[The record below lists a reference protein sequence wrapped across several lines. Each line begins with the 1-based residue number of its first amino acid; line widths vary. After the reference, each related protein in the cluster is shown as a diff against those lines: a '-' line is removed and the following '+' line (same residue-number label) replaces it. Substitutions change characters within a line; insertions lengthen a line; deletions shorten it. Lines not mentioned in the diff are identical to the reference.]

1 MRILYSVCSLAL
13 AATMGFSASAA
24 DAITGYFRVQSALG
38 TSDGTGYVEVKSPFR
53 TAPDNTKAEALTK
66 PGTVMRLRAFPVV
79 RKSQT
84 IDYMVC
90 NLSSQGIEVFG
101 TPKSDYMDAIEE
113 IFTDINLNNYRMAA
127 YDLQR
132 VGRDLGYMATGRV
145 IVQALFEVVATRLDD
160 EIAKLTDEQKASLG
174 TASMTETL
182 AEFAQ
187 RFNKEVSANI
197 DLFAYLEPVS
207 GQQYRLYFNWID
219 CTSVSKF
226 YLANEQN
233 KKSFEIGFECM
244 RHYMSTKSGLSSG
257 ETIDASEYALWKS
270 WGYDLDVNYHDCY
283 NSEKNRYDLT
293 YEKIFADHELL
304 YNWLKMYVERFL
316 DPEKAPDA
324 EILGINFV
332 DFATEMQKH
341 EIMQGFLKY
350 IPSIQEGQ
358 KLYLTSG
365 RFTDGVNE
373 FSTVGTVSDNSQM
386 FGLLGETQAKAAGNA
401 AIWNLIPMDTEDN
414 YLSIPAVAH
423 RTNKPNEEDGH
434 LIAWYVDFP
443 FEMLTPD
450 NAKLMPMSSSYSLQS
465 KVLQNLGITA
475 KYITVNNEVSKVDRQ
490 TPVLVDMKTTTLADN
505 IVKIIW
511 ADQDNDY
518 TPTDTG
524 SDGFIIGGDDDEID
538 IQRDVDVS
546 TTSTAVVY
554 GVLLDTAVDKDILY
568 HEWLIEYDPTS
579 QMVYDLGTR
588 ENKIEGG
595 RTDGA
600 VVYMNT
606 PWFFTTSTIPA
617 NHTILV
623 ADNTDVPTNPERMI
637 SLNEAADEYD
647 PLTGVST
654 IGVDSTEGT
663 QAIYDLQGRRVNTV
677 VPGNIYIM
685 GGQKILVTS
694 VK

>member
-1 MRILYSVCSLAL
+1 MRILYSVGSLAL
-13 AATMGFSASAA
+13 AAAMGVSAFAA
-24 DAITGYFRVQSALG
+24 DPITGYFRVQSALG
-38 TSDGTGYVEVKSPFR
+38 TEDGTGYVEVKSPFR
-53 TAPDNTKAEALTK
+53 TAPDNTKQEALTK
-66 PGTVMRLRAFPVV
+66 PGTVMRLRAFPTV
-79 RKSQT
+79 KSSQLT
-84 IDYMVC
+84 GDYQVC

-101 TPKSDYMDAIEE
+101 IPKSNYMQAIED

-160 EIAKLTDEQKASLG
+160 EIAKLTDEQKEALG
-174 TASMTETL
+174 TANMEESL

-187 RFNKEVSANI
+187 RFNKEVSAKI

-219 CTSVSKF
+219 CTSVSEF
-226 YLANEQN
+226 YLANEKN

-244 RHYMSTKSGLSSG
+244 RHYMQEHPQLSTG
-257 ETIDASEYALWKS
+257 ETISMSEYNRWKS

-283 NSEKNRYDLT
+283 NVAKNQYDLT
-293 YEKIFADHELL
+293 YEKIFADHEVL
-304 YNWLKMYVERFL
+304 YQWLKMYIQRFL
-316 DPEKAPDA
+316 DPELAPNA
-324 EILGINFV
+324 EVMGLNFK

-373 FSTVGTVSDNSQM
+373 FSTVGIQSDNSQM

-401 AIWNLIPMDTEDN
+401 AIWNLIPMDTKDN

-423 RTNKPNEEDGH
+423 RTNKPDETDGH

-443 FEMLTPD
+443 FEMLTPA
-450 NAKLMPMSSSYSLQS
+450 NAKLMTMSSSYGLQQ
-465 KVLQNLGITA
+465 KLLENWGITA
-475 KYITVNNEVSKVDRQ
+475 RYITVNNEVSKVDRQ
-490 TPVLVDMKTTTLADN
+490 TPVLVDMLTTKLEDN
-505 IVKIIW
+505 IVNIIW
-511 ADQDNDY
+511 EAQSGDY
-518 TPTDTG
+518 TPDG
-524 SDGFIIGGDDDEID
+524 DGFILGGDDDEID
-538 IQRDVDVS
+538 IQRDAS
-546 TTSTAVVY
+546 TSTSETAVVY
-554 GVLLDTAVDKDILY
+554 GVLLDTAVDEDILY
-568 HEWLIEYDPTS
+568 HEWRIDYDADT
-579 QMVYDLGTR
+579 QEVYDLGTR
-588 ENKIEGG
+588 ENKVEGG

-600 VVYMNT
+600 TVYMNT
-606 PWFFTTSTIPA
+606 PWFIATSTIPA
-617 NHTILV
+617 NHAVLV
-623 ADNTDVPTNPERMI
+623 AKSDIPEKSI
-637 SLNEAADEYD
+637 SLNEPADEYD
-647 PLTGVST
+647 PLTGINT
-654 IGVDSTEGT
+654 IGADSNEGET
-663 QAIYDLQGRRVNTV
+663 VIYDLQGRRVNSV
-677 VPGNIYIM
+677 IPGNIYIM

>member
-13 AATMGFSASAA
+13 AAAMGLSASAA

-79 RKSQT
+79 KGSQLT
-84 IDYMVC
+84 GDYMVC

-101 TPKSDYMDAIEE
+101 SPQEYRQTFDDVVQSISTSDFQA
-113 IFTDINLNNYRMAA
+113 AA

-132 VGRDLGYMATGRV
+132 IGRDMGYMSLGRV
-145 IVQALFEVVATRLDD
+145 IVEALFNVVAIRLDK
-160 EIAKLTDEQKASLG
+160 EIKNLSEEEKASIG
-174 TASMTETL
+174 ADNMAETL
-182 AEFAQ
+182 DEFAQ
-187 RFNKEVSANI
+187 RFNKAVSDDI

-219 CTSVSKF
+219 CTSVSEF

-304 YNWLKMYVERFL
+304 YNWLKMYIQRFL
-316 DPEKAPDA
+316 DPNLAPNA

-365 RFTDGVNE
+365 RFADDVNE
-373 FSTVGTVSDNSQM
+373 FSTVGTLSDNSQM

-401 AIWNLIPMDTEDN
+401 AIWNLIPMDTNDN

-423 RTNKPNEEDGH
+423 RTNKPNEDNGH

-443 FEMLTPD
+443 FEMLTPA
-450 NAKLMPMSSSYSLQS
+450 NAKLMTMPSSYNLQE
-465 KVLQNLGITA
+465 KTLENWGITA
-475 KYITVNNEVSKVDRQ
+475 GYITVNGEVEKVDRQ
-490 TPVLVDMKTTTLADN
+490 TPVLVDMKTTELADN

-511 ADQDNDY
+511 EDQSGDY
-518 TPTDTG
+518 TPTG
-524 SDGFIIGGDDDEID
+524 DGFIIDDNEEID
-538 IQRDVDVS
+538 IQRDVDPAS
-546 TTSTAVVY
+546 ILSAVVY
-554 GVLLDTAVDKDILY
+554 GVLLDTTVDKEILY
-568 HEWLIEYDPTS
+568 HEWLIEYDPDT
-579 QMVYDLGTR
+579 QEVYDLGTR

-595 RTDGA
+595 RTDGKI
-600 VVYMNT
+600 VYMNT
-606 PWFFTTSTIPA
+606 PWFISTSTIPA
-617 NHTILV
+617 NHAVLV
-623 ADNTDVPTNPERMI
+623 ATSDVPEKMI
-637 SLNEAADEYD
+637 SLNEPADEYD

-654 IGVDSTEGT
+654 IGVDSNEGD
-663 QAIYDLQGRRVNTV
+663 AMIYDLQGRRVNTV

-685 GGQKILVTS
+685 GGQKILITS
-694 VK
+694 IK